1 MMKLFSK
8 NKSKDSTGTAPAS
21 SSSKESNGCYNIKEK
36 SLDKIYRAAWNGD
49 IKKLNT
55 FQNDVNVPDS
65 EKRTALHLACANGQE
80 RAVDVL
86 LSMGADATV
95 VDKEN
100 RTPLYRAVQTNRAL
114 CIRVLLKKVPNLAKD
129 ESSISLLHMA
139 VQNGSSE
146 SLAALLSSMSDAVD
160 TTDSNGRTALM
171 LACESGRTS
180 MVAAL
185 LDKGASLAATDAA
198 GRSCSDYAKP
208 HPDCLKIIE
217 SRRSGRPSVSN
228 PNTPRGNRT
237 SSDFEE
243 DESKSTDFD
252 IPVNTRVAGRS
263 RSPVVALVGGRRA
276 ISLNVLPPGES
287 SVQVFDPETEKS
299 RSLKVPIVRDKRK
312 RSRSQSP
319 AVSPTA
325 SIESLGSDDEAAR
338 LAAGSVAGEA
348 NKSSARAEAPP
359 MRKSLAAVPEAA
371 TATTKNSAA
380 MTPPAPSQPAA
391 AASVGGGGGNESD
404 SDWSNS
410 QSASAAAPETGGKS
424 LGAKINLKLELEK
437 RMAGTAA
444 AAGSV
449 GSAKNNIADDVED
462 IVEIGDAE
470 DDDDDNTVASE
481 FPPTTAPTP
490 RSVGNAATPRDGF
503 QRQDSD
509 WEASEI
515 SEAPPPQPKLKRE
528 STEQVTAAKA
538 DDEESDWDES
548 VAVSAAA
555 KGPDEV
561 KAQPA
566 SAKLSAAPE
575 DESDWDNSMTEAPSI
590 AAAAAVPQP
599 SNSKPLPATVN
610 LGESANSVARDEIS
624 EWDSATEDVPSSAA
638 TEAPSPRTQQQEQPP
653 DSARN
658 QGSLQPIAEEA
669 AVVAAAIAADLNQP
683 PAAAVSV
690 DVAKKADGLEFW
702 DSEAS
707 LAASDGPP
715 SNRSE
720 PSAASGVEKPLAA
733 AAKDKLETQAQGD
746 TDTDEDIDF
755 ARDGGGNVT
764 IKFAGRN
771 ETTEDDG
778 VQEIGTS
785 ASPQEAGEKLNADD
799 EESPKRSIEEFPAAA
814 ADAAASAT
822 GTLSRKPSSPRAPSP
837 KPMTSSVA
845 VATSAC
851 PSPVREDPEALA
863 RLQAELATAVDNLA
877 ESRAE
882 SARLSEELELA
893 TNKLS
898 EARRLQA
905 DAEAEL
911 ATARRRLEA
920 EQAESAR
927 LAERLRADAAS
938 AEELARVDLRRER
951 EVSAE
956 ASLALEA
963 ARSEVAELKR
973 KLELEREEGER
984 IKAEMSIRA
993 AAVAEANGD
1002 AASPASAAAASEA
1015 LADLRERLAETRAEL
1030 ATARAAQVE
1039 TSAAAEAATG
1049 AARADGERAGRAES
1063 ARRIAAQL
1071 TEALAESAE
1080 VGESASAL
1088 RIRIR
1093 KLLGLPDV
1101 DFDIQEA
1108 SRQQQ
1113 QQQQQHRSSPVE
1125 VLVSTSQNSAPA
1137 PAAASERTGLT
1148 LEFRSNGFDS
1158 ADGPEAVTFESVR
1171 MMDAE
1176 QLRQACLQLSS
1187 TCEHLKQSHDQERRL
1202 RRKLTEEL
1210 QRVSNAEAHTAAA
1223 LSLEKE
1229 RARAVAS
1236 SRAFLTDAQLTGY
1249 IGGEQ
1254 SRLPQ
1259 PPPPQQPRLP
1269 HQQQQQQLDA
1279 FLLEELRAE
1288 LNCSISKHLESED
1301 TARRNLISSRAK
1313 STTRLS
1319 ESPGVTAG
1327 ESDFSYLT
1335 YLKRKYLV

>member
-252 IPVNTRVAGRS
+252 IPVMAGQEKQRKSKAAAEPENSSNQVVYRLQQLSFFEFLLLFFHAEMLCNTRVAGRS

-287 SVQVFDPETEKS
+287 SVQVFDPGE
-299 RSLKVPIVRDKRK
+299 PFYM
-312 RSRSQSP
+312 SP

-638 TEAPSPRTQQQEQPP
+638 TEAPSPRKQQQEQPP

-755 ARDGGGNVT
+755 ARDGGATSLSNSL
-764 IKFAGRN
+764 AGTKRPKMM
-771 ETTEDDG
+771 ECRK
-778 VQEIGTS
+778 S

-920 EQAESAR
+920 EQA
-927 LAERLRADAAS
+927 
-938 AEELARVDLRRER
+938 
-951 EVSAE
+951 
-956 ASLALEA
+956 
-963 ARSEVAELKR
+963 
-973 KLELEREEGER
+973 
-984 IKAEMSIRA
+984 
-993 AAVAEANGD
+993 
-1002 AASPASAAAASEA
+1002 
-1015 LADLRERLAETRAEL
+1015 
-1030 ATARAAQVE
+1030 
-1039 TSAAAEAATG
+1039 
-1049 AARADGERAGRAES
+1049 
-1063 ARRIAAQL
+1063 
-1071 TEALAESAE
+1071 
-1080 VGESASAL
+1080 
-1088 RIRIR
+1088 
-1093 KLLGLPDV
+1093 
-1101 DFDIQEA
+1101 
-1108 SRQQQ
+1108 
-1113 QQQQQHRSSPVE
+1113 
-1125 VLVSTSQNSAPA
+1125 
-1137 PAAASERTGLT
+1137 
-1148 LEFRSNGFDS
+1148 
-1158 ADGPEAVTFESVR
+1158 
-1171 MMDAE
+1171 
-1176 QLRQACLQLSS
+1176 
-1187 TCEHLKQSHDQERRL
+1187 
-1202 RRKLTEEL
+1202 
-1210 QRVSNAEAHTAAA
+1210 
-1223 LSLEKE
+1223 
-1229 RARAVAS
+1229 
-1236 SRAFLTDAQLTGY
+1236 
-1249 IGGEQ
+1249 
-1254 SRLPQ
+1254 
-1259 PPPPQQPRLP
+1259 
-1269 HQQQQQQLDA
+1269 
-1279 FLLEELRAE
+1279 
-1288 LNCSISKHLESED
+1288 
-1301 TARRNLISSRAK
+1301 
-1313 STTRLS
+1313 
-1319 ESPGVTAG
+1319 
-1327 ESDFSYLT
+1327 
-1335 YLKRKYLV
+1335 

>member
-8 NKSKDSTGTAPAS
+8 NKSKDATGTAPAS
-21 SSSKESNGCYNIKEK
+21 SSSKESNGRYNIKEK

-55 FQNDVNVPDS
+55 FKNDVNVPDS

-80 RAVDVL
+80 RALDVL

-185 LDKGASLAATDAA
+185 LDKGASLTATDAA
-198 GRSCSDYAKP
+198 VHRLCDPNRSRRAQLLDYAKP

-252 IPVNTRVAGRS
+252 IPVMAGQEKQRKSKAAAEPEYSSNQNTRVAGRS

-276 ISLNVLPPGES
+276 ISLNELPPGES
-287 SVQVFDPETEKS
+287 SVQVFDPGKPFN
-299 RSLKVPIVRDKRK
+299 RFDPDFG
-312 RSRSQSP
+312 SP
-319 AVSPTA
+319 AVSLTA

-338 LAAGSVAGEA
+338 LAAASVAGEA
-348 NKSSARAEAPP
+348 NKSSVRAEAPP
-359 MRKSLAAVPEAA
+359 IRKSLAAVPEAA
-371 TATTKNSAA
+371 TASTKKSAA

-410 QSASAAAPETGGKS
+410 QSASAAAPETGGGKS

-437 RMAGTAA
+437 RMAGTEA
-444 AAGSV
+444 AAGS
-449 GSAKNNIADDVED
+449 NNIADDVED

-561 KAQPA
+561 KAQLA

-575 DESDWDNSMTEAPSI
+575 DESDWDNSVTEAPSS

-638 TEAPSPRTQQQEQPP
+638 TEAPSPRKHQQEQPP

-720 PSAASGVEKPLAA
+720 PSAASGVEKPPAA

-771 ETTEDDG
+771 EAHEDDG

-799 EESPKRSIEEFPAAA
+799 EESPKRSIEEIPA
-814 ADAAASAT
+814 AAASAT

-851 PSPVREDPEALA
+851 PSPIREDPEALA

-905 DAEAEL
+905 DAAAEL

-920 EQAESAR
+920 EQA
-927 LAERLRADAAS
+927 
-938 AEELARVDLRRER
+938 
-951 EVSAE
+951 
-956 ASLALEA
+956 
-963 ARSEVAELKR
+963 
-973 KLELEREEGER
+973 
-984 IKAEMSIRA
+984 
-993 AAVAEANGD
+993 
-1002 AASPASAAAASEA
+1002 
-1015 LADLRERLAETRAEL
+1015 
-1030 ATARAAQVE
+1030 
-1039 TSAAAEAATG
+1039 
-1049 AARADGERAGRAES
+1049 
-1063 ARRIAAQL
+1063 
-1071 TEALAESAE
+1071 
-1080 VGESASAL
+1080 
-1088 RIRIR
+1088 
-1093 KLLGLPDV
+1093 
-1101 DFDIQEA
+1101 
-1108 SRQQQ
+1108 
-1113 QQQQQHRSSPVE
+1113 
-1125 VLVSTSQNSAPA
+1125 
-1137 PAAASERTGLT
+1137 
-1148 LEFRSNGFDS
+1148 
-1158 ADGPEAVTFESVR
+1158 
-1171 MMDAE
+1171 
-1176 QLRQACLQLSS
+1176 
-1187 TCEHLKQSHDQERRL
+1187 
-1202 RRKLTEEL
+1202 
-1210 QRVSNAEAHTAAA
+1210 
-1223 LSLEKE
+1223 
-1229 RARAVAS
+1229 
-1236 SRAFLTDAQLTGY
+1236 
-1249 IGGEQ
+1249 
-1254 SRLPQ
+1254 
-1259 PPPPQQPRLP
+1259 
-1269 HQQQQQQLDA
+1269 
-1279 FLLEELRAE
+1279 
-1288 LNCSISKHLESED
+1288 
-1301 TARRNLISSRAK
+1301 
-1313 STTRLS
+1313 
-1319 ESPGVTAG
+1319 
-1327 ESDFSYLT
+1327 
-1335 YLKRKYLV
+1335 